1 MVNSWQK
8 YTIIC
13 IYAKKTV
20 LLQAKSAKMTILSIE
35 TSTSVCSAALSVNG
49 KTIASRIHRDGANH
63 ARLLP
68 VYIDELLTELKSR
81 ALVLG
86 AVALSEG
93 PGSYTG
99 LRIGASTAKG
109 LCYGYSIPLIPIATT
124 EVLCAALAA
133 KHPLKEGDYLIP
145 MIDARRMEVYTALYQ
160 IQNGSFVPKTNI
172 TAAIIDSEQAIPF
185 GDGQNY
191 IFGDGAATCKDILSK
206 NADFIDTIVPNAAE
220 MGQLALRY
228 LQNDSTRVSDA
239 DIAYYEPFYLKEFIA
254 AKSHVKGLV

>member
-1 MVNSWQK
+1 M
-8 YTIIC
+8 
-13 IYAKKTV
+13 
-20 LLQAKSAKMTILSIE
+20 QAKSAKMTILSIE

-81 ALVLG
+81 
-86 AVALSEG
+86 
-93 PGSYTG
+93 
-99 LRIGASTAKG
+99 G

-185 GDGQNY
+185 GDGKNY
-191 IFGDGAATCKDILSK
+191 IFGDGAAKCKDILSK
-206 NADFIDTIVPNAAE
+206 NADFIDTIVPDAAE

>member
-68 VYIDELLTELKSR
+68 VYIDELLSELKSR

-93 PGSYTG
+93 PGSY
-99 LRIGASTAKG
+99 
-109 LCYGYSIPLIPIATT
+109 
-124 EVLCAALAA
+124 
-133 KHPLKEGDYLIP
+133 P

-185 GDGQNY
+185 GD
-191 IFGDGAATCKDILSK
+191 
-206 NADFIDTIVPNAAE
+206 
-220 MGQLALRY
+220 
-228 LQNDSTRVSDA
+228 
-239 DIAYYEPFYLKEFIA
+239 
-254 AKSHVKGLV
+254 